1 MNNVQTIKQEEI
13 WKLGAGIRCVVN
25 GKEYLYV
32 GRMNGL
38 GEYIATNGVA
48 YYDDEEEMQEDEILV
63 DIIPDVRKLYEVKLR
78 SVLSL
83 VEDGWV
89 ANEKGMDIRP
99 YVDELRLI
107 KTILEIT
114 ESKQCI

>member
-1 MNNVQTIKQEEI
+1 MNSVQTIKQDDI

-38 GEYIATNGVA
+38 GEYTATNGVA
-48 YYDDEEEMQEDEILV
+48 YYDDEEELQEDEVIV
-63 DIIPDVRKLYEVKLR
+63 DIVPDVRKLYEAKLR
-78 SVLSL
+78 NVLSL
-83 VEDGWV
+83 IDDGWV
-89 ANEKGMDIRP
+89 DNGNGMDIRP

-107 KTILEIT
+107 KSLLDIADG
-114 ESKQCI
+114 K